1 MNGQTIFFFF
11 LGKLLTRKVSGVNS
25 AILST
30 TYGQIKQETDGS
42 NTPNLS
48 SCVKTQTV
56 YQRHLVAILARTA
69 IQGEAF

>member
-1 MNGQTIFFFF
+1 M
-11 LGKLLTRKVSGVNS
+11 GKLLTRKVSGVNS

-42 NTPNLS
+42 NTPNLY

-56 YQRHLVAILARTA
+56 YQTDTWVAILARTA